1 MKQVM
6 VKRVSHLQQL
16 RIGGSNMRM
25 IIFPVTEP
33 AMKIQPV
40 HSVEQI

>member
-6 VKRVSHLQQL
+6 VKEFFTCN
-16 RIGGSNMRM
+16 RIGGSNMYENDN
-25 IIFPVTEP
+25 FPVTEP